1 MHEQDPT
8 EQDRAKLDQVEQDQ
22 VGPVY
27 ADHAASTPMRLS
39 ASVALAE
46 MAGLSGNPSAL
57 HGAGRRARALLED
70 AREELAALLGAHP
83 DEVVFTSGGS
93 EADSIAVLR
102 AAEQWVASRPG
113 VLVST
118 IEHPAVATAVEVLG
132 TRCATFGV
140 DDGGHARLDE
150 LSDRLRRHPAGPVG
164 LVSLMLV
171 NNEVGTVQPVE
182 LAAEIAQRAG
192 AWFHTD
198 AVQAFG
204 HLSLDFGT
212 LGAQLVSV
220 SAHKVGGPVG
230 VGALLVRRGVRLGRY
245 GLGGVQEAGI
255 RSGTQMVALAA
266 AFAAAA
272 RQAVAEQ
279 ASQAARLRQ
288 FRERLVIASQALG
301 AVVVNGAE
309 PLSPAIVNLSFDGA
323 LSDDLTFLL
332 DQQQVYCSSGSACRA
347 GVHGPS
353 EVLLAMGRDAD
364 AARGGV
370 RFSFGWSTTSAD
382 IDRIIAALPAAV
394 HRARAVPR

>member
-1 MHEQDPT
+1 
-8 EQDRAKLDQVEQDQ
+8 
-22 VGPVY
+22 
-27 ADHAASTPMRLS
+27 
-39 ASVALAE
+39 
-46 MAGLSGNPSAL
+46 
-57 HGAGRRARALLED
+57 
-70 AREELAALLGAHP
+70 
-83 DEVVFTSGGS
+83 
-93 EADSIAVLR
+93 
-102 AAEQWVASRPG
+102 
-113 VLVST
+113 
-118 IEHPAVATAVEVLG
+118 
-132 TRCATFGV
+132 
-140 DDGGHARLDE
+140 
-150 LSDRLRRHPAGPVG
+150 
-164 LVSLMLV
+164 MLV

-230 VGALLVRRGVRLGRY
+230 IGALLVRRGVRLGRY

-309 PLSPAIVNLSFDGA
+309 PLSPAIVNLSFEGA
-323 LSDDLTFLL
+323 SSDDLTFLL
-332 DQQQVYCSSGSACRA
+332 DQQQVFCSSGSACRA

>member
-1 MHEQDPT
+1 M
-8 EQDRAKLDQVEQDQ
+8 
-22 VGPVY
+22 
-27 ADHAASTPMRLS
+27 
-39 ASVALAE
+39 
-46 MAGLSGNPSAL
+46 
-57 HGAGRRARALLED
+57 
-70 AREELAALLGAHP
+70 
-83 DEVVFTSGGS
+83 
-93 EADSIAVLR
+93 
-102 AAEQWVASRPG
+102 
-113 VLVST
+113 
-118 IEHPAVATAVEVLG
+118 
-132 TRCATFGV
+132 
-140 DDGGHARLDE
+140 
-150 LSDRLRRHPAGPVG
+150 
-164 LVSLMLV
+164 
-171 NNEVGTVQPVE
+171 
-182 LAAEIAQRAG
+182 
-192 AWFHTD
+192 
-198 AVQAFG
+198 
-204 HLSLDFGT
+204 
-212 LGAQLVSV
+212 VSV

-230 VGALLVRRGVRLGRY
+230 IGALLVRRGVRLGRY

-309 PLSPAIVNLSFDGA
+309 PLSPAIVNLSFEGA
-323 LSDDLTFLL
+323 SSDDLTFLL
-332 DQQQVYCSSGSACRA
+332 DQQQVFCSSGSACRA